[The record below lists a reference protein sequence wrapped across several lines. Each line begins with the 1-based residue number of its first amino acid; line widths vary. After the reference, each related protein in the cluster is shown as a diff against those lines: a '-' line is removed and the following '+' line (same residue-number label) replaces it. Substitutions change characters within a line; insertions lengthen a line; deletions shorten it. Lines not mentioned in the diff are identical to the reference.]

1 MVVLELLLLV
11 VRVEIPIAVQQLVKR
26 VVLDQLELFG
36 EFPHS
41 SLVAV
46 VVATLVLVE
55 QAAVVLVVVGRTLF
69 LLRAKTVQ
77 QGRNTEQAAVEVV
90 ILAEQA
96 EQVFRV
102 LFMFHI

>member
-1 MVVLELLLLV
+1 
-11 VRVEIPIAVQQLVKR
+11 
-26 VVLDQLELFG
+26 
-36 EFPHS
+36 
-41 SLVAV
+41 VAV
-46 VVATLVLVE
+46 AVATLVLVE

-69 LLRAKTVQ
+69 LLRVKTVQ